1 MDRSKLTDGFSVN
14 EHGGDGMFGRQ
25 NLVTHPNMSTEL
37 LREYLFGSPKA
48 KFWDYDP
55 DKLTFGIEVE
65 YFVARTSPDGFQ
77 LAKRE
82 EYLSVVSELV
92 CHHGYIDRGLPD
104 QPGRISRDVDAG
116 FIVIKPDFAWHI
128 LEVSLPPFK
137 SLGELK
143 TLLTDVLY
151 SVDYALAKFGL
162 KRLDLS
168 CLSDPPSS
176 IDLVK
181 LDRLGQISE
190 TFKPKRADRPTQ
202 DPAFPAYVAATHV
215 HLNVSNEDVLTFFPA
230 LYQLDRV
237 IAQRFTRGQFF
248 RGQTYENVRTALYR
262 DTLGDDYLL
271 HTYPPEPATS
281 LNELCDQMNRSPKLF
296 PRDGFFPVRDM
307 SYIRPTR
314 YGTLEFRSACSF
326 NHVDK
331 IIDIVKWRQA
341 QIIAATGV
349 HPAIITPELEF
360 LQSCMS
366 KASA

>member
-1 MDRSKLTDGFSVN
+1 
-14 EHGGDGMFGRQ
+14 MFGRQ
-25 NLVTHPNMSTEL
+25 YGVTHAQMSTER

-55 DKLTFGIEVE
+55 DKLTIGIEVE
-65 YFVARTSPDGFQ
+65 YFVAKISPDGFQ
-77 LAKRE
+77 LAKRD

-92 CHHGYIDRGLPD
+92 GHHGYIDRGLPD
-104 QPGRISRDVDAG
+104 QPGRISRDVDMG
-116 FIVIKPDFAWHI
+116 FVVIKPDFAWHI
-128 LEVSLPPFK
+128 LEVSLPPCK
-137 SLGELK
+137 SLDEIE
-143 TLLTDVLY
+143 TLLQDVLCT
-151 SVDYALAKFGL
+151 VDAVLAKFGL
-162 KRLDLS
+162 ERLDLS

-190 TFKPKRADRPTQ
+190 TFKPKTAERPTQ
-202 DPAFPAYVAATHV
+202 DPEFPAYVAATHV
-215 HLNVSNEDVLTFFPA
+215 HLNVSNEQVLAYFPM
-230 LYQLDRV
+230 LYHLDRL
-237 IAQRFTRGQFF
+237 IASRFTRGKLFM
-248 RGQTYENVRTALYR
+248 GQNYVKVRKALYR
-262 DTLGDDYLL
+262 DTLGSDYLL
-271 HTYPPEPATS
+271 HTYPPAPATS

-360 LQSCMS
+360 LQSYMR